1 MHHNPHLTEVAGGT
15 FASIIPN
22 IHSEDLLRTVV
33 LAAVG
38 ALVSLAVSSLFK
50 YLVNRIRRR
59 K

>member
-1 MHHNPHLTEVAGGT
+1 MHHNPHLAAVAGGT

-22 IHSEDLLRTVV
+22 IHSENLLRTVV